1 MENLDNIKPGDVFEM
16 YDKNRFD
23 PDSDDESYDGSDDEM
38 YYEPYIAREQ
48 ETIYLGKED
57 IDGVTYGHFL
67 TVSNSKGF
75 SYTFYYKRPMSEFLR
90 GIKVGIYR
98 DNRGSK
104 IPQSLLEEIQFNVDK
119 QKENLDVLEEEVQ
132 KKVPI
137 ELSPNVKNKILSN
150 FAKGSKIKEH
160 YEGGGRIKKSRKT
173 RRIVKSKKSKKSRKS
188 RKSKKSKKSKKT
200 LKIKFQQ
207 I

>member
-1 MENLDNIKPGDVFEM
+1 MENMENLDNIKPGDVFEM

-67 TVSNSKGF
+67 TVSNSKES
-75 SYTFYYKRPMSEFLR
+75 SYTFYYKRPLSEFLR

-104 IPQSLLEEIQFNVDK
+104 IPQPLLEEIRFNVDK
-119 QKENLDVLEEEVQ
+119 QKENLHVLEEEVQ

-137 ELSPNVKNKILSN
+137 ELSPDVKNKILGY
-150 FAKGSKIKEH
+150 FAKGNLKEH
-160 YEGGGRIKKSRKT
+160 YEGGRAKKTKKT
-173 RRIVKSKKSKKSRKS
+173 RRSVKSKKIKRS
-188 RKSKKSKKSKKT
+188 RKSKKSKKS
-200 LKIKFQQ
+200 IKSRKSRKSRKH
-207 I
+207 

>member
-1 MENLDNIKPGDVFEM
+1 
-16 YDKNRFD
+16 
-23 PDSDDESYDGSDDEM
+23 M

-67 TVSNSKGF
+67 TVSNSKES
-75 SYTFYYKRPMSEFLR
+75 SYTFYYKRPLSEFLR
-90 GIKVGIYR
+90 GIEVGLYR

-104 IPQSLLEEIQFNVDK
+104 IPQQLLQEIRFNVEK
-119 QKENLDVLEEEVQ
+119 QKENLDTLEEEVQ

-137 ELSPNVKNKILSN
+137 ELPPDLKNNILSN

-160 YEGGGRIKKSRKT
+160 YEGGRRIKKSRKT
-173 RRIVKSKKSKKSRKS
+173 RRTVRSKKIRRSKKTKKSRKS
-188 RKSKKSKKSKKT
+188 RKSKKTRKSRKSRKH
-200 LKIKFQQ
+200 
-207 I
+207 

>member
-1 MENLDNIKPGDVFEM
+1 MENLDDIKPGDVFEM

-23 PDSDDESYDGSDDEM
+23 PDSDDDSYYGSDDEM

-67 TVSNSKGF
+67 TVSNSKDF
-75 SYTFYYKRPMSEFLR
+75 SYTFYYKRPLSEFLR
-90 GIKVGIYR
+90 GIEVGLYR

-104 IPQSLLEEIQFNVDK
+104 IPQPLLEEIRFNVEK
-119 QKENLDVLEEEVQ
+119 QKDNLNTLEEIVQ

-137 ELSPNVKNKILSN
+137 ELSPDVKNKILGY
-150 FAKGSKIKEH
+150 FTKGSKIKEH
-160 YEGGGRIKKSRKT
+160 FEGGRVKKSRKARLAVNSKKI
-173 RRIVKSKKSKKSRKS
+173 RRSRKSKKSKQSRKSIKSRKS
-188 RKSKKSKKSKKT
+188 RKSRKY
-200 LKIKFQQ
+200 
-207 I
+207 